1 MRSATPLK
9 NNIFSGCSADGSA
22 LGSGPRGRGF
32 KSRHSDHKELNVF
45 ALGSL
50 VFEHTASCQSRT
62 KVRDQATEP
71 SAACG
76 GCNEAEEEKNRENC
90 DAERQARRPLF
101 FSVSRGFKSRHSGHS
116 KSLYYQGFPSF
127 FFLELLGIGSYF
139 SPKAQ
144 IRIDIC
150 GSRNVSMAQPFLH
163 IFQLN
168 PFETRKLAQLLEKMY
183 LYVIL

>member
-90 DAERQARRPLF
+90 DAERRARRPLF
-101 FSVSRGFKSRHSGHS
+101 FSVSRGFKSRHSDHKELNVFALG
-116 KSLYYQGFPSF
+116 SLVFEHTASCQSRAKVRDRAAAV
-127 FFLELLGIGSYF
+127 IH
-139 SPKAQ
+139 
-144 IRIDIC
+144 C
-150 GSRNVSMAQPFLH
+150 G
-163 IFQLN
+163 
-168 PFETRKLAQLLEKMY
+168 KK
-183 LYVIL
+183 